1 MKTKKGLKVLK
12 KTSTEYLKKMYN
24 KSVSYILKKET
35 WRSTESET
43 YGKSKILLN
52 TRQSLKK
59 IGNELDFFKFPT
71 IEGVKIS
78 YYKTMGLFFDKFELE
93 HQIAMTSE
101 ENYLLRDLTS
111 SNEVTNENEL
121 KIFKLSTVD
130 KLEKLYFKSIGKL

>member
-1 MKTKKGLKVLK
+1 MKTKRGLKVLK
-12 KTSTEYLKKMYN
+12 KNSTEYLKKVYN
-24 KSVSYILKKET
+24 RSVSYILKKET

-78 YYKTMGLFFDKFELE
+78 YYKTMGLFFDKFEPE

-111 SNEVTNENEL
+111 SDEVENEL

-130 KLEKLYFKSIGKL
+130 KLEKLYFKSVGKL

>member
-1 MKTKKGLKVLK
+1 MKTKRGLKVLK
-12 KTSTEYLKKMYN
+12 KHSTEYLKKVYN
-24 KSVSYILKKET
+24 RSVSYILKKET

-78 YYKTMGLFFDKFELE
+78 YYKTMGLFFDKFEPE

-111 SNEVTNENEL
+111 SDEVENEL

-130 KLEKLYFKSIGKL
+130 KLEKLYFKSVGKL

>member
-59 IGNELDFFKFPT
+59 LGNELDFFKFPT

-78 YYKTMGLFFDKFELE
+78 YYKTMGLFFDKFEPE
-93 HQIAMTSE
+93 HQMAMTSE

>member
-1 MKTKKGLKVLK
+1 MKTKRGLKVLK
-12 KTSTEYLKKMYN
+12 KTSTEYLKTMYN
-24 KSVSYILKKET
+24 KSVSYIFKKET
-35 WRSTESET
+35 WRSTETET

-59 IGNELDFFKFPT
+59 LGNELDFFKFPT

-130 KLEKLYFKSIGKL
+130 KLEKLYFKSIGKI